1 MSPVIVWSIFFAL
14 ALGLAYYATRMAK
27 LNGEEGD
34 NDLGLAIVEF
44 GKAFPGEAIRS
55 LRSTADGKAIFVRL
69 HDGKAGIMRAHRHH
83 NACHL
88 IEPGRARITPL
99 ADSKGFA
106 AEFFDSPTQSGTFVF
121 KNEQEAAEVSLWLLD
136 NYLTAESGEKPVDTG
151 GTPASAH

>member
-1 MSPVIVWSIFFAL
+1 
-14 ALGLAYYATRMAK
+14 MAK

-151 GTPASAH
+151 GAPASAH